1 MVIQSANVDRTHTGT
16 AFSSILIPQIQ
27 PYNQPGTWQ
36 FPGQLKDAWS
46 SALIPCMEQ
55 LQYQHQP
62 LRIDHMDWITNACCD
77 DLSFVLC
84 IWKISVMS

>member
-46 SALIPCMEQ
+46 SALIPSMEQ

-62 LRIDHMDWITNACCD
+62 LRSRSHGSDYER
-77 DLSFVLC
+77 LLR
-84 IWKISVMS
+84 